1 MGRKVTSTEIKKALA
16 VSNAKNFFITECKNG
31 STYFPSAQGLLKFDG
46 LAIKRSYTQPC
57 IVIYEIKVSRNDFF
71 QDPKWHLYLQYCNE
85 FYFVVPK
92 GLIKKEEVPE
102 GSAGLIYYDPEKG
115 TLRTVRKALWRK
127 IDEPVDVYKYIIYS
141 RLEPD
146 RIPFYSDRAE
156 YAKDYLE
163 DKAQRRSIGYALGSK
178 MAKKLSQY
186 EADFER
192 IAHYKE
198 FYELCTKLLK
208 VMENHKVLSF
218 WWRGDKDKA
227 VEALDKALS
236 RGYPSSELDA
246 ITDQLK
252 RDVDRLEKLKGEQ
265 NEQS

>member
-16 VSNAKNFFITECKNG
+16 EKHSKDFFITECKNG
-31 STYFPSAQGLLKFDG
+31 STYFPPAQGLLKFDG
-46 LAIKRSYTQPC
+46 LAIKKSYTQPC
-57 IVIYEIKVSRNDFF
+57 IAIYEIKVSRGDFL

-92 GLIKKEEVPE
+92 GMVKKDEIPE

-127 IDEPVDVYKYIIYS
+127 IEEPLGVYKYIIYS

-146 RIPFYSDRAE
+146 RIPFYESKAE
-156 YAKDYLE
+156 YAKAYLE
-163 DKAQRRSIGYALGSK
+163 DRATKRSIGYSLGTK
-178 MAKKLSQY
+178 LAKQVEQY
-186 EADFER
+186 EKDFDR

-198 FYELCTKLLK
+198 RAELCEKLLR
-208 VMENHKVLSF
+208 VMENHRVVSY
-218 WWRGDKDKA
+218 WWRDKDQV

-236 RGYPSSELDA
+236 GGCPPELDDA
-246 ITDQLK
+246 IDQLK
-252 RDVDRLEKLKGEQ
+252 RAVNRMDGLRGGQ
-265 NEQS
+265 NEQ